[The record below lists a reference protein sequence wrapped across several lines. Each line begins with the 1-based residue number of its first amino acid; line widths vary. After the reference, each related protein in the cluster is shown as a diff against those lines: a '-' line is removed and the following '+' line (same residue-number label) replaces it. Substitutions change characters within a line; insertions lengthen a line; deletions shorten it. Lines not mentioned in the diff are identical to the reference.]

1 MKAME
6 KKKCKIDCKRQKAA
20 GNLRVAAET
29 CSLTRRPPLRA
40 DCTGG
45 NLKGTARVHLQVA
58 ARTFGRAQELQG
70 RRHIFTIIIIS
81 ECYNFGLDFR
91 FGPFGPT
98 ESLHGFH
105 CDDDDSQHVVAA
117 HQVTLPPASPFLSS

>member
-58 ARTFGRAQELQG
+58 ARTFGRAESSKEG
-70 RRHIFTIIIIS
+70 GTSSPSSSSANVTIL
-81 ECYNFGLDFR
+81 G
-91 FGPFGPT
+91 
-98 ESLHGFH
+98 
-105 CDDDDSQHVVAA
+105 
-117 HQVTLPPASPFLSS
+117 